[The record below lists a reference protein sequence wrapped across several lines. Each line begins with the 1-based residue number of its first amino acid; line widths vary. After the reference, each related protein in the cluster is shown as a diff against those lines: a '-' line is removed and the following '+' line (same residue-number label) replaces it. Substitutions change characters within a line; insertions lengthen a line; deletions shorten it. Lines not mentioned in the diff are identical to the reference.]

1 MQMVNFLIVTTKKA
15 MTEILDLLKP
25 FEKIFLLGCGS
36 CSTVCLT
43 GGENQIKEM
52 ERVLTGESAYKYEV
66 EVEKE
71 YVDEKGKKKTK
82 KELELREAKCP
93 DKHVVTGSIVID
105 EPCDI
110 RLDTKELPTAPGLVD
125 ADAILAMTCGVGMQ
139 TVYDTLVN
147 AREKGKLPKL
157 PRVFIANDTRFI
169 GQTERIGVFHE
180 MCRGCGDCMLNETG
194 GICPVVRCGKSLMN
208 GPCGGMINGKCEVR
222 DYTLPCGWAQLY
234 ERLKLLNKL
243 EAYQDVN
250 DPRDFARWT
259 ATRDV
264 ANR

>member
-1 MQMVNFLIVTTKKA
+1 MID
-15 MTEILDLLKP
+15 ILDVLKP
-25 FEKIFLLGCGS
+25 YEKVFLLGCGS

-43 GGENQIKEM
+43 GGENQIKDM
-52 ERVLTGESAYKYEV
+52 AKILTGESSYKYEV

-71 YVDEKGKKKTK
+71 YMDEKGKKKTK
-82 KELELREAKCP
+82 KEMETREAKCV
-93 DKHVVTGSIVID
+93 DKHVITGSIIVD

-110 RLDTKELPTAPGLVD
+110 RLDNKELPIAPGLVE
-125 ADAILAMTCGVGMQ
+125 ADAILSMSCGVGMQ
-139 TVYDTLVN
+139 TVYDTLIN
-147 AREKGKLPKL
+147 AQQKGKIARV
-157 PRVFIANDTRFI
+157 PRVFIANDTRFM

-180 MCRGCGDCMLNETG
+180 MCRGCGECMLNETG

-208 GPCGGMINGKCEVR
+208 GPCGGMINAKCEVK

-234 ERLKLLNKL
+234 ERLKLVDQLAQYT
-243 EAYQDVN
+243 EVN
-250 DPRDFARWT
+250 EPRDFARWY

>member
-1 MQMVNFLIVTTKKA
+1 MIVTTKKE

-25 FEKIFLLGCGS
+25 FENIFLVGCGS

-43 GGENQIKEM
+43 GGENQVKEM
-52 ERVLTGESAYKYEV
+52 ADVLTGQSPYKYEV
-66 EVEKE
+66 EVETE
-71 YVDEKGKKKTK
+71 YVDEKGKTKTK
-82 KELELREAKCP
+82 KELQLREETCQEA
-93 DKHVVTGSIVID
+93 HAITGSIILE

-110 RLDTKELPTAPGLVD
+110 RLDNKELLKAEGLTN

-139 TVYDTLVN
+139 TLYESLIT
-147 AREKGKLPKL
+147 AQQKGKLEKL

-194 GICPVVRCGKSLMN
+194 GICPVVRCGKGLMN
-208 GPCGGMINGKCEVR
+208 GPCGGMIDGKCEVK

-234 ERLKLLNKL
+234 DRLKLLDKL
-243 EAYQDVN
+243 DTYVDIN
-250 DPRDFARWT
+250 DPRDYARWY
-259 ATRDV
+259 AMRNV
-264 ANR
+264 ENR